1 MSTFPT
7 VKIAFDLTL
16 AGAGDFFT
24 IGSTPL
30 GGTAISGAQPIA
42 GDVLTDV
49 TEDVR
54 SISVRRGR
62 SRETDNFDAGIA
74 NIVVDNRT
82 RLYDPAAGTAVS
94 PYAPSLKPRKA
105 LTVEA
110 NGQAIFTGQ
119 VEDIDLNYELSQDNT
134 TTFAASDAFTLFN
147 QVTLTPGTAVAESTS
162 ARIDKILD
170 DADWPSAR
178 RDLNPGEATLGTDVI
193 GDNVNALQYLNSIAA
208 SEPGSI
214 FIARDGAV
222 AFRDRNAAQTPTG
235 VVFSDTGTDLPFN
248 ELSIEYGTERLH
260 NVIEIT
266 YTNGTALAN
275 NTASELA
282 YGLSSLR
289 VDTLLSDL
297 TQAQQLADFYA
308 GRFSEPLVRVTS
320 LSIPVDG
327 LTGTQLGTVLA
338 LDLGDQVTVEFTPNN
353 IGDPIVQ
360 DVVIESIEHTIVPG
374 RHTMSLSLSAAVS
387 GFILDTSRLDED
399 TLGF

>member
-1 MSTFPT
+1 
-7 VKIAFDLTL
+7 
-16 AGAGDFFT
+16 
-24 IGSTPL
+24 
-30 GGTAISGAQPIA
+30 
-42 GDVLTDV
+42 
-49 TEDVR
+49 
-54 SISVRRGR
+54 
-62 SRETDNFDAGIA
+62 
-74 NIVVDNRT
+74 
-82 RLYDPAAGTAVS
+82 
-94 PYAPSLKPRKA
+94 
-105 LTVEA
+105 
-110 NGQAIFTGQ
+110 
-119 VEDIDLNYELSQDNT
+119 
-134 TTFAASDAFTLFN
+134 
-147 QVTLTPGTAVAESTS
+147 
-162 ARIDKILD
+162 
-170 DADWPSAR
+170 
-178 RDLNPGEATLGTDVI
+178 
-193 GDNVNALQYLNSIAA
+193 
-208 SEPGSI
+208 
-214 FIARDGAV
+214 
-222 AFRDRNAAQTPTG
+222 

-248 ELSIEYGTERLH
+248 DLRIEYGTERLH

-266 YTNGTALAN
+266 YTTGTALAN

-308 GRFSEPLVRVTS
+308 GKFAEPLVRITS